1 MTPQTTVSKRQV
13 LARYVSL
20 LGLSLSIAL
29 TAPLALAEKA
39 DQDKPTNIAADHTES
54 DDLHQIDIFTG
65 NVILTKGTILIR
77 SDKLLVHQDPEG
89 YQSGVATWDGKTPV
103 FFKQKREGFADQ
115 YMEGWAERVE
125 YDERTSLVKLFNH
138 AIVKRLEGA
147 KETDQADGDTITY
160 NSDTEKYWVESGGTD
175 GRTHTVI
182 QPKTQPCPAGTSG
195 TPTPVPAGT
204 PLPASGIPLGCS
216 AQTAKPAAPAAPVI
230 TPGPGSGADTT
241 PQDGTSASSAAS
253 GSGTANAPTPAPAAA
268 PAPAP
273 IPSVDLKP
281 SDTLLTRPQ

>member
-1 MTPQTTVSKRQV
+1 MTKQKTISKVCGRAWHAGALCLALAMV
-13 LARYVSL
+13 L
-20 LGLSLSIAL
+20 
-29 TAPLALAEKA
+29 TPLAAVAEKA
-39 DQDKPTNIAADHTES
+39 DQEKPTNIAADHTES

-103 FFKQKREGFADQ
+103 YFKQKREGFADQ

-147 KETDQADGDTITY
+147 KETDEAKGDTITY
-160 NSDTEKYWVESGGTD
+160 NSDTEKYWVESGVTAP
-175 GRTHTVI
+175 RTYTVI
-182 QPKTQPCPAGTSG
+182 QPKATPCPSGTTG
-195 TPTPVPAGT
+195 TPTPLPAGT
-204 PLPASGIPLGCS
+204 PLPASGIPVGCT
-216 AQTAKPAAPAAPVI
+216 ALTAPAKPGAA
-230 TPGPGSGADTT
+230 
-241 PQDGTSASSAAS
+241 SAA
-253 GSGTANAPTPAPAAA
+253 TPAAA
-268 PAPAP
+268 DASSIDGDATSSGSTSSGSTSSGGSSPTPTPTAP
-273 IPSVDLKP
+273 PSVDLKP